1 MITAGVMLA
10 QIHPNGS
17 IVMNPLPSPPYD
29 GKTPPPVKLD
39 EAYSKAL
46 SALGNATNQFYCV
59 SSTSLNLVPRVGTMS
74 RSFPGGV
81 DKGWMFVFSN
91 TNGTS
96 KSVCVYFDK
105 TTAVD
110 VQDPTKGSLF

>member
-1 MITAGVMLA
+1 MTAIGVLA
-10 QIHPNGS
+10 QVI
-17 IVMNPLPSPPYD
+17 MNDGTSYPSHQTQSPPKPYD

-46 SALGNATNQFYCV
+46 SALGDATNQFYCV
-59 SSTSLNLVPRVGTMS
+59 SATSLNHVPRTG
-74 RSFPGGV
+74 FLGAV

-110 VQDPTKGSLF
+110 VQDPAKGSLF